1 MTMATNDNTFTD
13 YVVGLDLAQT
23 VDYSALAVIER
34 KYREATFTRPRRSPM
49 LFAFCTA
56 GRTAPVSR
64 QSSPTY
70 RTCSPRP
77 LWNMRISLLIAQ
89 ELGQRSWTYS
99 RRKSMRGDSNR
110 CTSPPAMR

>member
-70 RTCSPRP
+70 RTCSP
-77 LWNMRISLLIAQ
+77 
-89 ELGQRSWTYS
+89 WTPCTGS
-99 RRKSMRGDSNR
+99 RLSRFDEFGLEHNLTQDLVDGN
-110 CTSPPAMR
+110 